1 MKDMNKTIFTFGL
14 ISGGGMAVMYSLM
27 CLARQSTSFDISQ
40 ILVYAAVVLLFTM
53 IFMGIKSYRDNALG
67 GFITFGEA
75 FKVGILIS
83 LVSSLCYAMLW
94 MILYNPVFRDFMQ
107 QHSAALMEKLN
118 TSGVPVTAIAGKKE
132 EILKHAAL
140 YENPLLRAGIIFIQ
154 GFPVEAIMALIAS
167 FVIKKKQPNWS
178 SAA

>member
-1 MKDMNKTIFTFGL
+1 MKKTSLIFGL
-14 ISGGGMAVMYSLM
+14 ITTVSMAIMYVLM
-27 CLARQSTSFDISQ
+27 CLARDSGNIYTSQ
-40 ILVYAAVVLLFTM
+40 ILMYAGVALLFF
-53 IFMGIKSYRDNALG
+53 IVFAGIKYYRNNASG

-94 MILYNPVFRDFMQ
+94 MILYNPIFRDFMQ

-118 TSGVPVTAIAGKKE
+118 TSGVQVEEIAAKKE